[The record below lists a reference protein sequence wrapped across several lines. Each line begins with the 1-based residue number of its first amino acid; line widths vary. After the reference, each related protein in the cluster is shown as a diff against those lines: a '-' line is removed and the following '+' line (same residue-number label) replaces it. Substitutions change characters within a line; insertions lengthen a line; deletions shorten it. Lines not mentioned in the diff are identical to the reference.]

1 MNSHR
6 LCEHK
11 EPLALLEQSEHYFA
25 KVCARGAFI
34 KWQVHAMKLNFKQTA
49 TAHLVSPTP

>member
-6 LCEHK
+6 LCEQK

-49 TAHLVSPTP
+49 TAHLVSPTL